1 MPAQA
6 KGGWIRSLPPWPLHL
21 RLCPPI
27 SLDSGARFTANNSL
41 FQLLDSPSSW
51 AGSLELSLLWSSS
64 CNCQQG
70 PYPLLLNLHG
80 QLLSWPNLGLLP
92 IYMSAGSDSGDSIEI
107 SVVLG
112 SLTVT
117 VRGPAQQ
124 ASQLVSDITRQY
136 STGPRSSSPAPSD
149 SQYSLVDLPAPRTL
163 RAAPPCSIV
172 PRRLETR
179 EDIERS
185 FDPCPGHLLDSGRRL
200 VGSTISSQQRILR
213 AWRAGQWARAV
224 IAGRASSPSRSEQ
237 IDLRARVYV
246 VLRGGDSPP
255 PVCYS
260 SSNSYWKAIGSFRDN
275 PDSLSHSWPSETEAR
290 VYCEAAGFHFPEV
303 LP

>member
-1 MPAQA
+1 
-6 KGGWIRSLPPWPLHL
+6 
-21 RLCPPI
+21 
-27 SLDSGARFTANNSL
+27 
-41 FQLLDSPSSW
+41 
-51 AGSLELSLLWSSS
+51 
-64 CNCQQG
+64 
-70 PYPLLLNLHG
+70 
-80 QLLSWPNLGLLP
+80 
-92 IYMSAGSDSGDSIEI
+92 MSVGSDSGGSIEI

-112 SLTVT
+112 PLTVT

-124 ASQLVSDITRQY
+124 APQLVSDVTRQH

-149 SQYSLVDLPAPRTL
+149 SQYSLVDLPAPRTS
-163 RAAPPCSIV
+163 RAAPPCSTFSR
-172 PRRLETR
+172 PLEAR

-200 VGSTISSQQRILR
+200 VGSTISAQQRILR

-224 IAGRASSPSRSEQ
+224 LAGRASSPSRSEQ

-255 PVCYS
+255 PTCYS

-290 VYCEAAGFHFPEV
+290 VYCEAAGFRFPEV